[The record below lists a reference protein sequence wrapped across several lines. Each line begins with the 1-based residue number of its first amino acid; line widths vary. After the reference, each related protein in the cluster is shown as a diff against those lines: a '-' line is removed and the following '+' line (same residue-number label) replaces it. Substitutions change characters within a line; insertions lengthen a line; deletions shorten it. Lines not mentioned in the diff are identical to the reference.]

1 MVRSAARSLQ
11 TTFDSVDQILA
22 GGDSGAALARVAHNL
37 KGQLLNMGETG
48 WADIARMVE
57 FAAKAEEVHDYAPP
71 LQAIRE
77 AMSAIM
83 EYRSS

>member
-22 GGDSGAALARVAHNL
+22 GGDSGAAQARVAHNL

-57 FAAKAEEVHDYAPP
+57 FAAKAEEDHDYAPRFRRYARRCRP
-71 LQAIRE
+71 
-77 AMSAIM
+77 S
-83 EYRSS
+83 